1 MTRGAGIRS
10 ESRPLAGQVALI
22 TGAGRGIGR
31 ATAELFAQAGARL
44 VLCARTKRQ
53 LDATLKSI
61 VAGGGEAVARVA
73 DIGLARQG
81 RALAGL
87 AKRRYG
93 RLDILINNAG
103 ILGPLAPLV
112 AYPLREWSKVLR
124 VNLTGTFIVTQ
135 QAARLMAAQG
145 RGCIVTISSSVGRAG
160 RANWGGYAVSKFG
173 GEGMSQIL
181 ADELRTRGVI
191 AFTFNP
197 GGTKTDMRARA
208 YPREDRRRLHTP
220 SEAAQVLL
228 RLVAS
233 ATPAMSGKAFD
244 FSDRS

>member
-1 MTRGAGIRS
+1 M
-10 ESRPLAGQVALI
+10 
-22 TGAGRGIGR
+22 
-31 ATAELFAQAGARL
+31 
-44 VLCARTKRQ
+44 
-53 LDATLKSI
+53 
-61 VAGGGEAVARVA
+61 ARVA
-73 DIGLARQG
+73 DIGSFRQG

-103 ILGPLAPLV
+103 ILGPRAPLV
-112 AYPLREWSKVLR
+112 AYSLREWTTVLR
-124 VNLTGTFIVTQ
+124 VNLTGTFIVSQ

-145 RGCIVTISSSVGRAG
+145 GGCIVTISSSVGRAG
-160 RANWGGYAVSKFG
+160 RAKWGGYAVSKFG
-173 GEGMSQIL
+173 AEGMSQVL
-181 ADELRTRGVI
+181 ADELRDHGVI

-197 GGTKTDMRARA
+197 GGTKTDMRLRA

-220 SEAAQVLL
+220 SEVAQALL

-244 FSDRS
+244 FSDRP

>member
-1 MTRGAGIRS
+1 M
-10 ESRPLAGQVALI
+10 ALI

-31 ATAELFAQAGARL
+31 ATAELFARAGARV

-53 LDATLKSI
+53 LDSTLKSI
-61 VAGGGEAVARVA
+61 TAAGGEAVARVA
-73 DIGLARQG
+73 DIGSARQA
-81 RALAGL
+81 RALADL
-87 AKRRYG
+87 ARRRYG
-93 RLDILINNAG
+93 RLDILVNNAG

-112 AYPLREWSKVLR
+112 AYPLREWTKVVR

-145 RGCIVTISSSVGRAG
+145 SGCIVTISSSVGRAG
-160 RANWGGYAVSKFG
+160 RAIWGGYAVSKFG

-181 ADELRTRGVI
+181 ADELRPHGVI

-197 GGTKTDMRARA
+197 GGTKTDMRALA

-220 SEAAQVLL
+220 SEVAQALL
-228 RLVAS
+228 RLVAA

-244 FSDRS
+244 FSDRP